1 MYNSPMPTGTEKQR
15 AVEALRGLP
24 DDATL
29 ADAIERLC
37 FMAKVEE
44 GLRQSEAARV
54 VPHEEVKQQFLA

>member
-15 AVEALRGLP
+15 AIEALGGLP
-24 DDATL
+24 EDATL

-37 FMAKVEE
+37 FVAKVEE

-54 VPHEEVKQQFLA
+54 VSHEEVKKQLLA